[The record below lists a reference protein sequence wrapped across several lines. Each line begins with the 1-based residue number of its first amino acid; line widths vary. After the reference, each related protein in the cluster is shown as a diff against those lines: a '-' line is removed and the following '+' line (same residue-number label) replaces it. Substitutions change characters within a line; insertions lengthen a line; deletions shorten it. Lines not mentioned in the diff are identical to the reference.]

1 MGKLTIREIETLP
14 DKAWRSDG
22 PAGTTGTG
30 TLVFRREGAA
40 IHSYFRYAIGRTTKV
55 FRIGLF
61 DKTGRRG
68 STLAELRDR
77 AAELAKLR
85 QDGAVDLDQHF
96 AAIKEAKRQEA
107 EAARVAREAQEAA
120 RQREEEA
127 RQRFTLA
134 TLADAYHDHLVA
146 KGKTKTAYQAKLT
159 FKLHLCDPFPD
170 LCAKPARDVTALE
183 LAAVIRTA
191 TQAGKVR
198 TGGVLRSMLH
208 AAFTLAMKAPLSADI
223 GPRFLGFEIDRNPV
237 TAIPTIATRTRERT
251 LNDQELGH
259 YLHTLLTGRHTISD
273 LFLMLH
279 LLSAGQRV
287 LQLLRVTEADWD
299 PMSGSLRLDDPK
311 GRRTTPRVHLVP
323 LATQGATLVGF
334 LFERLILLHGTSAT
348 PRPLFL
354 SDDRKGAILN
364 NYSCGA
370 RSREIAQQIG
380 VSFAPGDIRR
390 TCETRLAS
398 LGVSRDVRAQ
408 LLSHGLGDLQTRAYD
423 RHSWTNEKREA
434 LSNWETHLE
443 EVYSRY
449 LRELAEVDKQR

>member
-1 MGKLTIREIETLP
+1 MGKLTIREVETLP

-22 PAGTTGTG
+22 PVGTARMG
-30 TLVFRREGAA
+30 TLVFRREGTA
-40 IHSYFRYAIGRTTKV
+40 IHGYFRYAIGRTTKV
-55 FRIGLF
+55 YRIGTF

-68 STLAELRDR
+68 STLAQLRDR

-85 QDGAVDLDQHF
+85 QEGAVDLDQHF
-96 AAIKEAKRQEA
+96 AAIEEAKRREA
-107 EAARVAREAQEAA
+107 DAARVAREAQEQAQ
-120 RQREEEA
+120 RREEEA

-134 TLADAYHDHLVA
+134 SLVDAYHGHLEG
-146 KGKTKTAYQAKLT
+146 KGKTKSAYQAQST
-159 FKLHLCDPFPD
+159 FKLHLTNPFPD
-170 LCAKPARDVTALE
+170 LCAKPARDVTPLE

-198 TGGVLRSMLH
+198 TAGVLRSLLH
-208 AAFTLAMKAPLSADI
+208 SAFAMAMKAPLSADI
-223 GPRFLGFEIDRNPV
+223 GPQFLGFDIDRNPV
-237 TAIPTIATRTRERT
+237 TAIPTIAGKTRERT

-259 YLHTLLTGRHTISD
+259 YLHTLLTGRATISD
-273 LFLMLH
+273 LFLLLH

-299 PMSGSLRLDDPK
+299 PMSSTLRLDDPK

-323 LATQGATLVGF
+323 LATQGTALVGF
-334 LFERLILLHGTSAT
+334 LLERLIMIHGTSAT

-354 SDDRKGAILN
+354 SDDRKGTLLN
-364 NYSCGA
+364 NYTCGT

-390 TCETRLAS
+390 TCETRLAA
-398 LGVSRDVRAQ
+398 LGISRDVRAQ

-434 LSNWETHLE
+434 LSSWEKHLE
-443 EVYSRY
+443 EVITAY
-449 LRELAEVDKQR
+449 LRELAEVNKQR